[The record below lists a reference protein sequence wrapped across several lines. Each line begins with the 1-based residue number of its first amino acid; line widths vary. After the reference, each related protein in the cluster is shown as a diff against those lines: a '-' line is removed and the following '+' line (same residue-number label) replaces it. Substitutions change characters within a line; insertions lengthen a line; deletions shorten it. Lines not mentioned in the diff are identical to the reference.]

1 MSIKIIIHD
10 HPSIDLIVTWVHE
23 DKLDFFKHIYLMGKE
38 KCLMNSLTHIVL
50 AFNSI

>member
-23 DKLDFFKHIYLMGKE
+23 DKLDFFLNIYISDGQRK
-38 KCLMNSLTHIVL
+38 V
-50 AFNSI
+50 FNE